1 MKVFTKIFFEYILEA
16 FMKHQMNLNP
26 IPFSLVRNGDK
37 IIELRLDDEK
47 RNCIMIGDDIEFVNT
62 EDASI
67 LLAMV

>member
-1 MKVFTKIFFEYILEA
+1 MKN
-16 FMKHQMNLNP
+16 QMNLNP

-37 IIELRLDDEK
+37 TIELRLDDEK